1 MSQAPAAPPSAL
13 DLFSLKG
20 RRALVT
26 GGHMGLG
33 ITMARALAD
42 AGADVALASRTVD
55 ACKTSAAALATATG
69 CKTAAFKVDV
79 ASADSVAQLAADVE
93 RDFGPIDILINNAG
107 INRRGAIEDS
117 AKRTDAV
124 MDTNVK
130 GVFLACR
137 AFRRRCGARLG
148 RVVNLASI
156 LGTVGMAQRVPASSK
171 AAVANMTR
179 VLGLEFATTGVTVN
193 AIAPGPFATEMNRS
207 LLDDPVT
214 TGSSRR
220 SRWAAGELHELSGAV
235 VFWRRMLVVRHGS
248 ICTST
253 AADRADSAMGA
264 RAERLHDSIMRAV
277 VPGVRASSFVTAD
290 PSHVDG
296 GWTAQ

>member
-1 MSQAPAAPPSAL
+1 MAECGAMSQAPAAPPSAL

-42 AGADVALASRTVD
+42 AGADVALASRTLD

-79 ASADSVAQLAADVE
+79 ASADGVAQLAADVE

-107 INRRGAIEDS
+107 INRRGAIEDL
-117 AKRTDAV
+117 TEEDFDAV

-137 AFRRRCGARLG
+137 AFLPKMRERGWG

-156 LGTVGMAQRVPASSK
+156 LGTVGMAQRVPYASSK

-207 LLDDPVT
+207 LLDDPVKYKAFVEKIPM
-214 TGSSRR
+214 G
-220 SRWAAGELHELSGAV
+220 RWGELHELAGAV
-235 VFWRRMLVVRHGS
+235 VFLAS
-248 ICTST
+248 
-253 AADRADSAMGA
+253 D
-264 RAERLHDSIMRAV
+264 
-277 VPGVRASSFVTAD
+277 ASSFVTG
-290 PSHVDG
+290 SILHVDG

>member
-1 MSQAPAAPPSAL
+1 MPMASPAPDAPKSVL

-42 AGADVALASRTVD
+42 AGADVALASRTHD
-55 ACKTSAAALATATG
+55 ACVRAAEELTRATG
-69 CKTAAFKVDV
+69 RKSAGFKVDV
-79 ASADSVAQLAADVE
+79 ASASDVAKLAADVE
-93 RDFGPIDILINNAG
+93 QTFGPIDILINNAG
-107 INRRGAIEDS
+107 INRRGAIEDL
-117 AKRTDAV
+117 TEEDFDAV

-130 GVFLACR
+130 GVFLLCR
-137 AFRRRCGARLG
+137 AFMPKMRERGWG

-156 LGTVGMAQRVPASSK
+156 LGTVGMAQRVPYASSK

-207 LLDDPVT
+207 LLDDPVKYEAFVSKIPM
-214 TGSSRR
+214 G
-220 SRWAAGELHELSGAV
+220 RWGELHELAAAV
-235 VFWRRMLVVRHGS
+235 VFLS
-248 ICTST
+248 SN
-253 AADRADSAMGA
+253 
-264 RAERLHDSIMRAV
+264 
-277 VPGVRASSFVTAD
+277 ASSFVTGTIL
-290 PSHVDG
+290 HVDG

>member
-1 MSQAPAAPPSAL
+1 MSPSSAPAVPASAL

-20 RRALVT
+20 KRALIT

-42 AGADVALASRTVD
+42 AGADVALASRTHD
-55 ACKTSAAALATATG
+55 ACVKAAEDLATATG
-69 CKTAAFKVDV
+69 RKSAGFKADV
-79 ASADSVAQLAADVE
+79 TSASDIGKLAADVE
-93 RDFGPIDILINNAG
+93 QTFGPIDILINNAG
-107 INRRGAIEDS
+107 INRRGAIEDL
-117 AKRTDAV
+117 TEEDFDAV

-137 AFRRRCGARLG
+137 AFLPQMRTRGWG

-156 LGTVGMAQRVPASSK
+156 LGTVGMAQRVPYASSK

-207 LLDDPVT
+207 LLDDPVKYKAFVEKIPM
-214 TGSSRR
+214 G
-220 SRWAAGELHELSGAV
+220 RWGELHELAGAV
-235 VFWRRMLVVRHGS
+235 VFLAS
-248 ICTST
+248 
-253 AADRADSAMGA
+253 D
-264 RAERLHDSIMRAV
+264 
-277 VPGVRASSFVTAD
+277 ASSFVTG
-290 PSHVDG
+290 SILHVDG

>member
-1 MSQAPAAPPSAL
+1 MPMASPAPDAPKSVL

-42 AGADVALASRTVD
+42 AGADVALASRTHD
-55 ACKTSAAALATATG
+55 ACVRAAEELTKATG
-69 CKTAAFKVDV
+69 RKSAGFKVDV
-79 ASADSVAQLAADVE
+79 ASASDVAKLAADVE
-93 RDFGPIDILINNAG
+93 QTFGPIDILVNNAG
-107 INRRGAIEDS
+107 INRRGAIEDL
-117 AKRTDAV
+117 TEEDFDAV

-137 AFRRRCGARLG
+137 AFMPKMRERGWG

-156 LGTVGMAQRVPASSK
+156 LGTVGMAQRVPYAASK
-171 AAVANMTR
+171 AAVANITR

-207 LLDDPVT
+207 LLDDPVKYQAFVSKIPM
-214 TGSSRR
+214 G
-220 SRWAAGELHELSGAV
+220 RWGELHELSATV
-235 VFWRRMLVVRHGS
+235 VYLAS
-248 ICTST
+248 N
-253 AADRADSAMGA
+253 
-264 RAERLHDSIMRAV
+264 
-277 VPGVRASSFVTAD
+277 ASSFVTG
-290 PSHVDG
+290 SIVHVDG

>member
-1 MSQAPAAPPSAL
+1 VTYNGADMANSTAPPAPRSAL

-42 AGADVALASRTVD
+42 AGAEVALGKLAASTGR
-55 ACKTSAAALATATG
+55 TSAA
-69 CKTAAFKVDV
+69 FRVDV
-79 ASADSVAQLAADVE
+79 TSAADVAQLAADVE
-93 RDFGPIDILINNAG
+93 RGFGPIDILINNAG
-107 INRRGAIEDS
+107 INRRGAIEDLS
-117 AKRTDAV
+117 EADFDAV

-137 AFRRRCGARLG
+137 AFMPAMRERGWG

-156 LGTVGMAQRVPASSK
+156 LGTVGMAQRVPYASSK

-207 LLDDPVT
+207 LLDDPVKYKAFVEKIPM
-214 TGSSRR
+214 G
-220 SRWAAGELHELSGAV
+220 RWGELHELAGAV
-235 VFWRRMLVVRHGS
+235 VFLS
-248 ICTST
+248 SN
-253 AADRADSAMGA
+253 
-264 RAERLHDSIMRAV
+264 
-277 VPGVRASSFVTAD
+277 ASSFVTG
-290 PSHVDG
+290 SILHVDG

>member
-55 ACKTSAAALATATG
+55 ACLAAAETLAKDTG
-69 CKTAAFKVDV
+69 RACAGFKVDV
-79 ASADSVAQLAADVE
+79 ASAASVARLATDVE

-107 INRRGAIEDS
+107 INRRGAIEDL
-117 AKRTDAV
+117 TEEDFDAV

-137 AFRRRCGARLG
+137 AFMPQMRERGWG

-156 LGTVGMAQRVPASSK
+156 LGTVGMGQRTPYASSK

-179 VLGLEFATTGVTVN
+179 VLGLEFAPTGVTVN

-207 LLDDPVT
+207 LLDDPVKYKAFVEKIPM
-214 TGSSRR
+214 G
-220 SRWAAGELHELSGAV
+220 RWGELHELSGAV
-235 VFWRRMLVVRHGS
+235 VFLAS
-248 ICTST
+248 
-253 AADRADSAMGA
+253 D
-264 RAERLHDSIMRAV
+264 
-277 VPGVRASSFVTAD
+277 ASSFVTG
-290 PSHVDG
+290 SILHVDG

>member
-1 MSQAPAAPPSAL
+1 MAHSPAPDAPKTTL

-20 RRALVT
+20 RRALIT

-42 AGADVALASRTVD
+42 AGADVALASRTLD
-55 ACKTSAAALATATG
+55 ACQRAAGDLAAAAG
-69 CKTAAFKVDV
+69 CKTAAFRVDV
-79 ASADSVAQLAADVE
+79 TSADSVAQLAADVE
-93 RDFGPIDILINNAG
+93 RGFGAVDILINNAG
-107 INRRGAIEDS
+107 INRRGAIEDLS
-117 AKRTDAV
+117 EDDFDAV

-137 AFRRRCGARLG
+137 AFMPKMRDRGWG

-156 LGTVGMAQRVPASSK
+156 LGTVGMAQRVPYASSK

-179 VLGLEFATTGVTVN
+179 VLGLEFATSGVTVN

-207 LLDDPVT
+207 LLDDPAKYKAFVEKIPM
-214 TGSSRR
+214 G
-220 SRWAAGELHELSGAV
+220 RWGELHELAGAV
-235 VFWRRMLVVRHGS
+235 VFLAS
-248 ICTST
+248 
-253 AADRADSAMGA
+253 D
-264 RAERLHDSIMRAV
+264 
-277 VPGVRASSFVTAD
+277 ASSFVTG
-290 PSHVDG
+290 SILHVDG

>member
-1 MSQAPAAPPSAL
+1 MSPSSAPAVPASAL

-20 RRALVT
+20 KRALIT

-42 AGADVALASRTVD
+42 AGADVALASRTHD
-55 ACKTSAAALATATG
+55 ACVKAAEDLATATG
-69 CKTAAFKVDV
+69 RKTAGFKADV
-79 ASADSVAQLAADVE
+79 TSASDIGTLAAEVE
-93 RDFGPIDILINNAG
+93 QTFGPIDILINNAG
-107 INRRGAIEDS
+107 INRRGAIEDL
-117 AKRTDAV
+117 TEEDFDAV

-137 AFRRRCGARLG
+137 AFLPGMRTRGWG

-156 LGTVGMAQRVPASSK
+156 LGTVGMSQRVPYASSK

-207 LLDDPVT
+207 LLDDPVKYKAFVEKIPM
-214 TGSSRR
+214 G
-220 SRWAAGELHELSGAV
+220 RWGELHELAGAV
-235 VFWRRMLVVRHGS
+235 VFLAS
-248 ICTST
+248 
-253 AADRADSAMGA
+253 
-264 RAERLHDSIMRAV
+264 
-277 VPGVRASSFVTAD
+277 PASSFVTGTIL
-290 PSHVDG
+290 HVDG

>member
-1 MSQAPAAPPSAL
+1 MPANAPAAPASAL

-20 RRALVT
+20 KRALVT

-42 AGADVALASRTVD
+42 AGADVALASRTHE
-55 ACKTSAAALATATG
+55 ACVRAAEALTIATG
-69 CKTAAFKVDV
+69 RKSLGFKVDV
-79 ASADSVAQLAADVE
+79 TSAGDVAKLAADVE
-93 RDFGPIDILINNAG
+93 QTFGPIDILINNAG
-107 INRRGAIEDS
+107 INRRGAIEDL
-117 AKRTDAV
+117 TEDDFDAV

-137 AFRRRCGARLG
+137 AFLPKMRERGWG

-156 LGTVGMAQRVPASSK
+156 LGTVGMAQRTPYASSK

-207 LLDDPVT
+207 LLDDPVKYKAFVEKIPM
-214 TGSSRR
+214 G
-220 SRWAAGELHELSGAV
+220 RWGELRELAGAV
-235 VFWRRMLVVRHGS
+235 VFLAS
-248 ICTST
+248 P
-253 AADRADSAMGA
+253 AA
-264 RAERLHDSIMRAV
+264 
-277 VPGVRASSFVTAD
+277 SFVTGTIL
-290 PSHVDG
+290 HVDG